1 VGAALDVAPDGRR
14 RLSEGA
20 LVEASV
26 VARLLG
32 VRLLRL
38 EASVALAPAEV
49 RPAAARLQP
58 PSSRSLVPSTPP
70 RVRVAPGRRLPEAV
84 RTIGEAA
91 ELLAATQRD
100 GSERR
105 S

>member
-1 VGAALDVAPDGRR
+1 VALDLTPDGRR

-38 EASVALAPAEV
+38 HATVALAPAEV
-49 RPAAARLQP
+49 RPAPGPVRDVTLTA
-58 PSSRSLVPSTPP
+58 P
-70 RVRVAPGRRLPEAV
+70 RRRPGAPGRRLPDAV
-84 RTIGEAA
+84 RSIDEAA
-91 ELLAATQRD
+91 EILART
-100 GSERR
+100 RR
-105 S
+105 NGL

>member
-1 VGAALDVAPDGRR
+1 MALDVVPDGRR

-38 EASVALAPAEV
+38 HATVTLAPAEV
-49 RPAAARLQP
+49 TPATASVQVPA
-58 PSSRSLVPSTPP
+58 SRGITRSAPP
-70 RVRVAPGRRLPEAV
+70 RPPGAPGRRLPEAV
-84 RTIGEAA
+84 RTIDEAA
-91 ELLAATQRD
+91 EILAKARRE
-100 GSERR
+100 GSNGN
-105 S
+105 